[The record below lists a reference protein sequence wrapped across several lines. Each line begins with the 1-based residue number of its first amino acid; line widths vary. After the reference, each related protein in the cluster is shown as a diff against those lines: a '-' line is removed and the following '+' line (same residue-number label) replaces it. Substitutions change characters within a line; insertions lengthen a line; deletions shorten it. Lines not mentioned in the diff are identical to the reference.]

1 MIEYKHKA
9 GEVMAQFNIHFFKE
23 KSRKIDLEQL
33 IAFFEEI
40 EGIKVEMDEKSVRFN
55 YLHPRLQYEARF
67 LITPKS
73 QVPDIYRLSPK
84 FLDLNFH
91 MEMPILIPDYAA
103 NQLFTIV
110 KKVCER
116 FDFHIYNEMFEDVLP
131 FKMDVVQKVFNMLK
145 EAYIHKNPVILSDYH
160 MLSKEKLAA
169 ILRYLDDQVELQNY
183 YKELETYVPR
193 YHFLTTDK
201 KDLVVGIEW
210 KEHSLTVFPPY
221 LDYLFYRIGN
231 EIKIVAYDEA
241 YPLMEKLLLDVPGF
255 IKGTKVLP
263 KKTAGKV
270 FKLMKKTK
278 FSMITHTFAKQNV
291 KKLLD

>member
-1 MIEYKHKA
+1 
-9 GEVMAQFNIHFFKE
+9 MAQFNIHFFKE
-23 KSRKIDLEQL
+23 KSRKIDIEQL

-40 EGIKVEMDEKSVRFN
+40 EGIKVEMDEQSVRFN
-55 YLHPRLQYEARF
+55 YLHPRLQYEAAF

-91 MEMPILIPDYAA
+91 LELQILTPDYVA
-103 NQLFTIV
+103 NQLFLIV

-145 EAYIHKNPVILSDYH
+145 SAYVGKNPVVLSDYH
-160 MLSKEKLAA
+160 LVPKEKLSA
-169 ILRYLDDQVELQNY
+169 IFRYLDDQVELQNY

-193 YHFLTTDK
+193 YHFLSTEK
-201 KDLVVGIEW
+201 KQLVVGIEW
-210 KEHSLTVFPPY
+210 KEHTLTVFPPY
-221 LDYLFYRIGN
+221 LDYLFYRMGN
-231 EIKIVAYDEA
+231 EIKVVAYDEA
-241 YPLMEKLLLDVPGF
+241 YPLIGKMLMDVPGF
-255 IKGTKVLP
+255 IKDTKVLP
-263 KKTAGKV
+263 KKMAGKV
-270 FKLMKKTK
+270 FKIMKKTK
-278 FSMITHTFAKQNV
+278 FSTIKHTFSKVNV

>member
-1 MIEYKHKA
+1 
-9 GEVMAQFNIHFFKE
+9 MAQFNIHFFKE
-23 KSRKIDLEQL
+23 KSRKIDIDQI

-40 EGIKVEMDEKSVRFN
+40 EGITIEMDDKSVRFN

-91 MEMPILIPDYAA
+91 LEMVILTPDYVAK
-103 NQLFTIV
+103 QLFDIV
-110 KKVCER
+110 KKICEK

-131 FKMDVVQKVFNMLK
+131 FKIDVVNKVFNMLK
-145 EAYIHKNPVILSDYH
+145 GAYIEKNPVILADYH
-160 MLSKEKLAA
+160 LLPKEKLNS

-183 YKELETYVPR
+183 YKELETYVPK
-193 YHFLTTDK
+193 YHFLTTEK
-201 KDLVVGIEW
+201 KELVIGIEW

-221 LDYLFYRIGN
+221 LDYLFYRVGN

-241 YPLMEKLLLDVPGF
+241 FPLIEKLLLDVPGF
-255 IKGTKVLP
+255 IKETKVLP
-263 KKTAGKV
+263 KKTASKV
-270 FKLMKKTK
+270 FKIMKKTK
-278 FSMITHTFAKQNV
+278 FSMIDHTFSKENV
-291 KKLLD
+291 KRLID